1 MLSKKKL
8 LGSLLILAIIG
19 VVGYNYIYQDHRNIE
34 KETAEFSM
42 TALEVANL
50 FKENAAN
57 AEQKF
62 LNKTIEVTGN
72 VSDYNKTEI
81 TIDNQVFCQFLEP
94 INETQLNGNIKI
106 KGRVIGYDDL
116 LEQVKLD
123 QCSIIKIE

>member
-8 LGSLLILAIIG
+8 LGSVLILVIIG

-34 KETAEFSM
+34 KESAEFTM
-42 TALEVANL
+42 TAMEIANL
-50 FKENAAN
+50 FKEDAIN
-57 AEQKF
+57 AEQTF
-62 LNKTIEVTGN
+62 LNKTIEVIGN
-72 VSDYNKTEI
+72 VSDSDKSEI
-81 TIDNQVFCQFLEP
+81 TLNNQVFCQFVEA
-94 INETQLNGNIKI
+94 IKEIKHNENIKI

>member
-1 MLSKKKL
+1 MLSTKKL
-8 LGSLLILAIIG
+8 LGSVLILVIIG

-34 KETAEFSM
+34 KESAEFTM
-42 TALEVANL
+42 TAMEIANL
-50 FKENAAN
+50 FKEDAIN
-57 AEQKF
+57 AEQTF

-72 VSDYNKTEI
+72 VSDSNKSEI
-81 TIDNQVFCQFLEP
+81 TIDSQVFCQFVEA
-94 INETQLNGNIKI
+94 IKEMKHNENIKI

>member
-1 MLSKKKL
+1 MLSRKKL

-50 FKENAAN
+50 FKENAVD

-72 VSDYNKTEI
+72 VSDNNKTEI

-94 INETQLNGNIKI
+94 INETQLNENIKI

>member
-1 MLSKKKL
+1 MLSRKKL

-50 FKENAAN
+50 FKENAVD

-72 VSDYNKTEI
+72 VSDNNKTEI

>member
-8 LGSLLILAIIG
+8 LGSVLILVIIG

-34 KETAEFSM
+34 KESAEFTM
-42 TALEVANL
+42 TAMEIANL
-50 FKENAAN
+50 FKEDAIN
-57 AEQKF
+57 AEQTF

-72 VSDYNKTEI
+72 VSDSNKSEI
-81 TIDNQVFCQFLEP
+81 AIDSQVFCQFVET
-94 INETQLNGNIKI
+94 IKEIKHNENIKI

>member
-8 LGSLLILAIIG
+8 LGSVLILVIIG
-19 VVGYNYIYQDHRNIE
+19 IVGYNYIYQDHRNIE
-34 KETAEFSM
+34 KETAEFIM
-42 TALEVANL
+42 TAMEIANL
-50 FKENAAN
+50 FKEDAVN

-72 VSDYNKTEI
+72 VSDNNNTEI
-81 TIDNQVFCQFLEP
+81 TIDNQVFCQFVEP
-94 INETQLNGNIKI
+94 LKEIKRNKNIKI

-123 QCSIIKIE
+123 QCTIIKIE

>member
-1 MLSKKKL
+1 MLSRKKL

-42 TALEVANL
+42 TAIEVANL
-50 FKENAAN
+50 FKENAID

-62 LNKTIEVTGN
+62 LNKTIEVIGN
-72 VSDYNKTEI
+72 VSDNNKTEI

-94 INETQLNGNIKI
+94 INETQLNKNIKI